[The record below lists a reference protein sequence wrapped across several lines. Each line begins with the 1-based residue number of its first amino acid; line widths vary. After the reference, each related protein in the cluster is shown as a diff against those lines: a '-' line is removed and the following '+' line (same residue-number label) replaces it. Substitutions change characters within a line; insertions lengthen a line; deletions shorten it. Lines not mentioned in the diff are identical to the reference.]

1 MEIKFMGLSGHLQ
14 HNALG
19 HFETFHKAIMEG
31 FQVLLGPSNV
41 QFLGLQKSNNE
52 DFWFDPLIPTSLT
65 STISWLPRKFLNS
78 LGTDLD
84 TKKEAKIIYVYE
96 GNLSNLFLFGR
107 VARRSKGVFL
117 YFNLFN
123 TNKYSSVLN
132 SPIKFLL
139 FRLLFQLALRGADE
153 KICFVADTPRF
164 SAFLSSKLGRTFFA
178 FPMYSGLNLPLPKIR
193 TRNINLVNVRGI
205 RAERLF
211 KQAVDNEPNLS
222 KIQMEVYGM
231 LNEDIKLYLKKYS
244 NIMVSNSHVDEN
256 SYFASYSKYSSVTFL
271 YDPDFFSMQSSGR
284 LADAVVS
291 GARLL
296 VPKGTSLEDV
306 LMEYG
311 NGTSFDFEDDA
322 SLALALLSKPCISR
336 TAKDL
341 PTNYWAATT
350 ILHSV
355 KSLIEKSEQKR
366 ENKVTKIGNFALD
379 EAVWVSLW
387 VLRLIFGLRRRLAKS
402 ISLKGWWPAS

>member
-1 MEIKFMGLSGHLQ
+1 MGLSGHLQ

-19 HFETFHKAIMEG
+19 HFETFHKAMMEG
-31 FQVLLGPSNV
+31 FQALLGQSNV
-41 QFLGLQKSNNE
+41 KFLGLQKSNNE
-52 DFWFDPLIPTSLT
+52 EYWFDPLIPSSLT

-78 LGTDLD
+78 LGADLD
-84 TKKEAKIIYVYE
+84 IKKEVRIIYVYE

-107 VARRSKGVFL
+107 VARRSKGVYL

-123 TNKYSSVLN
+123 SHKYSSVLN

-139 FRLLFQLALRGADE
+139 FRLLFKLASRGADE
-153 KICFVADTPRF
+153 KICLVADTSSF
-164 SAFLSSKLGRTFFA
+164 SAFLSSKLGRNFLA
-178 FPMYSGLNLPLPKIR
+178 FPMYSGLNLSLPKIGAR
-193 TRNINLVNVRGI
+193 KINLINVRGL

-211 KQAVDNEPNLS
+211 RQAVDNEPNLS
-222 KIQMEVYGM
+222 KIPMEVHGM
-231 LNEDIKLYLKKYS
+231 LNDEIKLYLTKYP
-244 NIMVSNSHVDEN
+244 NITVSNGHVDEY
-256 SYFASYSKYSSVTFL
+256 SYFTSYSKYSSVAFL

-296 VPKGTSLEDV
+296 VPKGTSLEEV

-336 TAKDL
+336 TAKEL
-341 PTNYWAATT
+341 PTNYWAATK

-355 KSLIEKSEQKR
+355 KALIEKSEQKR
-366 ENKVTKIGNFALD
+366 EIKVTKILNFALD
-379 EAVWVSLW
+379 EAIWVSLW
-387 VLRLIFGLRRRLAKS
+387 VLRFVFGLRRRVATL
-402 ISLKGWWPAS
+402 ITLKAGRRHLKVI